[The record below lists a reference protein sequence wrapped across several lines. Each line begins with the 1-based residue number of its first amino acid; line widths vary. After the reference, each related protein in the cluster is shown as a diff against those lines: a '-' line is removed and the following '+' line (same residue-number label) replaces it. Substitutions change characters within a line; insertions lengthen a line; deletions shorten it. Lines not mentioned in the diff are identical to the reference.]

1 MANDKSV
8 MAVIRAARPTF
19 RNNDDKVAFAV
30 HASFL
35 AAGYVLTA
43 VGPPAFSDSALS
55 SSSTDEVG
63 MEEWNELDGE
73 YAFVYIN
80 PEKGSKK
87 VLVKCLVMNGKLLV
101 DALADGSSRPVHLE
115 IDVGEYVGEDGG
127 SNYSTQFKNLENLV
141 KNLDTEV
148 LSKLYGS
155 ASSTS
160 GSSSNLESSERS
172 ERSTTEP
179 VSGPSGFYTGPSGPY
194 TDPSG
199 IIYPPVM
206 PYGGSDLLPGPG
218 AGIYPSSLSGVVTV
232 EACFLDPVT
241 LVGLVALESLGLA
254 LIPLGQKVFHQVPVL
269 IPMGPRV
276 FLVLSLIDL
285 QGIHGGGEVALIQ
298 IWSISAAAQISFRYA
313 VQDMSFVIK

>member
-19 RNNDDKVAFAV
+19 RNNDDKVSFAV

-43 VGPPAFSDSALS
+43 SGPPAFSDSALS

-63 MEEWNELDGE
+63 MEQWNELDGE

-87 VLVKCLVMNGKLLV
+87 VLVKCLVMNDKLLV
-101 DALADGSSRPVHLE
+101 DALADGSSQPVHLE

-179 VSGPSGFYTGPSGPY
+179 VSRPSGFYTGPPDPY

-199 IIYPPVM
+199 IVYPPIM

-218 AGIYPSSLSGVVTV
+218 AGIYPSRGGGSGGM
-232 EACFLDPVT
+232 L
-241 LVGLVALESLGLA
+241 L
-254 LIPLGQKVFHQVPVL
+254 
-269 IPMGPRV
+269 GPRDPRWFGGV
-276 FLVLSLIDL
+276 GEPGFGFDPSRPEGVPPGARFDPY
-285 QGIHGGGEVALIQ
+285 GPPGVPGFERNRFARNPRRPGGGTHPDLEHFGSGSDFI
-298 IWSISAAAQISFRYA
+298 
-313 VQDMSFVIK
+313 